1 MRALVNTMLQGEA
14 RARSFPAIFL
24 LSLVMGGCLPQN
36 ERVLSHGLAFNI
48 RSADVASATAEPLDL
63 RGFHVNK
70 DAPVFNAQLHIFLN
84 DTAAERFRRFNEA
97 HSEHTFELQI
107 NGKVLLPAIEAGGS
121 GASGGREMAWFVS
134 SMVEA
139 KRFAAS
145 LNKK

>member
-1 MRALVNTMLQGEA
+1 MIAAGCSSGTEQA
-14 RARSFPAIFL
+14 R
-24 LSLVMGGCLPQN
+24 N
-36 ERVLSHGLAFNI
+36 HGLAFNI
-48 RSADVASATAEPLDL
+48 RSADVVSATAEPLDL
-63 RGFHVNK
+63 KGFRVNK

-84 DTAAERFRRFNEA
+84 DAAAERFRRFNEA